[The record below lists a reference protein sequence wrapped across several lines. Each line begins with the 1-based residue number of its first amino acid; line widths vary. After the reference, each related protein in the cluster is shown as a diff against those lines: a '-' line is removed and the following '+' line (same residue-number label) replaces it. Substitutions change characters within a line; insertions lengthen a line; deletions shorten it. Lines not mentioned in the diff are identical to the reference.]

1 MKILLDTHFIL
12 WSLKNDDRLPKDV
25 RKMITDLSNEV
36 YYSSASIWEVAIKHK
51 ARPDKMKISGRELSI
66 LCNKAGYKM
75 VAVDDGHIC
84 ALETLAFAKKTQE
97 HKDPFDRRLISQAK
111 SEGMVFLTHDA
122 LLAGY
127 QEECVM
133 VI

>member
-51 ARPDKMKISGRELSI
+51 ARPDIDFSSKI
-66 LCNKAGYKM
+66 
-75 VAVDDGHIC
+75 
-84 ALETLAFAKKTQE
+84 
-97 HKDPFDRRLISQAK
+97 
-111 SEGMVFLTHDA
+111 
-122 LLAGY
+122 
-127 QEECVM
+127 
-133 VI
+133 